1 MSERIKVS
9 DNFFLDEFI
18 NPNDYAKYGAKSIAL
33 VDNRLFK
40 IAQYF
45 RTELGLPV
53 TINNWYTG
61 GQYKESGLREQNTT
75 TGAKLSAHKNGLAID
90 IKVKGMS
97 GQQMY
102 AWAKSR
108 AKELYELG
116 VRRIETPTLTP
127 TWLHLDL
134 KLHQHPNA
142 IAVIDLKSV
151 VHLIQIL

>member
-1 MSERIKVS
+1 MRERISVS
-9 DNFFLDEFI
+9 KNFYLDEFI
-18 NPNDYAKYGAKSIAL
+18 YPEAYNTLGEASAQLIDE
-33 VDNRLFK
+33 RLIN

-45 RTELGLPV
+45 RDELGLPV

-61 GQYKESGLREQNTT
+61 GQYKESGLRDRNTK
-75 TGAKLSAHKNGLAID
+75 TGSPKSAHKEGLAID

-108 AKELYELG
+108 SRDLYALG

-134 KLHQHPNA
+134 KKHIYGES

-151 VHLIQIL
+151 VHLIKI